1 VNARALFYPL
11 ELKMQTSPNTFVRS
25 AFAAAAAIVTLSA
38 AQFAFAGEKAEAQL
52 ATPVAA
58 PFEKIV
64 DGRIWRCDGS
74 SCVGATSVSARQ
86 PVKRE
91 CARAAKALGATFV
104 SYKSGG
110 RELAG
115 DEAKACTA
123 G

>member
-1 VNARALFYPL
+1 
-11 ELKMQTSPNTFVRS
+11 MQTLPNTFVRS

-38 AQFAFAGEKAEAQL
+38 AQFAFAGEKAEARL

-74 SCVGATSVSARQ
+74 SCVGATSIAARQ

-91 CARAAKALGATFV
+91 CQRAAKALGATFV
-104 SYKSGG
+104 SYKSGD
-110 RELAG
+110 RSLDG
-115 DEAKACTA
+115 DDAKACNA